1 MEGTAFDW
9 RVIWL
14 GILTLALIAH
24 MIKDAQEFKKI
35 KRLEDEVA
43 QLKKR

>member
-1 MEGTAFDW
+1 MEGNAFDW

-24 MIKDAQEFKKI
+24 MIKDAREFKKI
-35 KRLEDEVA
+35 KRLEEEVA
-43 QLKKR
+43 ALKKR

>member
-1 MEGTAFDW
+1 MEENAFDW
-9 RVIWL
+9 RIIWL

-35 KRLEDEVA
+35 KRLEEEVA
-43 QLKKR
+43 ELKRR